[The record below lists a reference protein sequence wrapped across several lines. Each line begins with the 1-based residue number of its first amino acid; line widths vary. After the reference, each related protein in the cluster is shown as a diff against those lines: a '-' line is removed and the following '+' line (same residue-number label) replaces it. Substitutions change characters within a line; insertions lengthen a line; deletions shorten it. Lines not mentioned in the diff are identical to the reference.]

1 MLRLQARRLS
11 QPPLISAS
19 LFFPCS
25 ADSRSVALGEWPA
38 RSPRP
43 VKAPHESTGASS
55 CVLQQTERWRQTRQL
70 PSISGQCKDAGR
82 GSKGAAGMRHRH
94 LGGKDLGALAI
105 LAMQSSTAHTHTHKP
120 TISLHRHASPPH
132 LSLYLPTLFL
142 SASTVHLPDAQMR
155 YTHTA
160 THRVPFRHHGCS
172 DLGFIALLMR
182 SRVNIDKSSSRRLH
196 FRVNA
201 APVDSPCTH
210 TAPGQKS
217 EQEDRL
223 PALASVSG

>member
-105 LAMQSSTAHTHTHKP
+105 LAMQSSTAHSHTQTHNLP
-120 TISLHRHASPPH
+120 ASPC
-132 LSLYLPTLFL
+132 LSLPTSPSISQLSSCLRPQSTSPTL
-142 SASTVHLPDAQMR
+142 R
-155 YTHTA
+155 
-160 THRVPFRHHGCS
+160 
-172 DLGFIALLMR
+172 
-182 SRVNIDKSSSRRLH
+182 
-196 FRVNA
+196 
-201 APVDSPCTH
+201 
-210 TAPGQKS
+210 
-217 EQEDRL
+217 
-223 PALASVSG
+223 